1 MSFFEE
7 NWGFVNE
14 RMKVA
19 LALERDRIATRDMYL
34 GSEQREAILA
44 RAETT
49 RRAIYMVQQIT
60 YPTQDLYPETK
71 KTEKV
76 NWQKEGF

>member
-1 MSFFEE
+1 MSFIEE

-14 RMKVA
+14 QMKV
-19 LALERDRIATRDMYL
+19 ALERDRIATRDMYL

-60 YPTQDLYPETK
+60 YPIQNLYPETK
-71 KTEKV
+71 NTEKV